1 MKKWN
6 RFGNELGEILSKRVK
21 SDLLEVFEVCLS
33 PWNGR
38 SIVVIGEE
46 EEGTI
51 SEFDLLPSFTPL
63 VTLQMLR

>member
-21 SDLLEVFEVCLS
+21 SDLLEVDELCLL

-38 SIVVIGEE
+38 SIVVRGKEK
-46 EEGTI
+46 EGTI

-63 VTLQMLR
+63 VTPQMLR